1 MWSPW
6 KGKSRKHPSNVHQV
20 SPRTHLVGAPDFTD
34 RETEARGWGVT
45 CPKLPGDFMVMP
57 GLLALTPESMGI
69 VPLTPEPI
77 QSPSAPASGKT
88 LEGGAGPESYISLLL
103 AGCTQTRPGASVSL
117 FVKRAGCA
125 SHGFLEG
132 GEAGMCSS
140 GKRSA
145 RPGFLLGVRSP
156 PLQLSSG
163 AEKPTR
169 AINSTGGGEACGQS
183 QEPQPW
189 LRSPDAGLG
198 STRPFTGPQLGVWP
212 SV

>member
-1 MWSPW
+1 
-6 KGKSRKHPSNVHQV
+6 
-20 SPRTHLVGAPDFTD
+20 
-34 RETEARGWGVT
+34 
-45 CPKLPGDFMVMP
+45 
-57 GLLALTPESMGI
+57 
-69 VPLTPEPI
+69 
-77 QSPSAPASGKT
+77 
-88 LEGGAGPESYISLLL
+88 
-103 AGCTQTRPGASVSL
+103 
-117 FVKRAGCA
+117 
-125 SHGFLEG
+125 
-132 GEAGMCSS
+132 MCSS